1 MPCPVETYVKSAF
14 LTILLVSSVLSSGEV
29 RAQTGSAESDS
40 LRFYELSEIVVGGT
54 PEALAR
60 VGSVRRVPLAE
71 IVRTDAADVAGLARL
86 LPSAHLQTNSRGESL
101 IYLRSSGER
110 QVAIFLDGAL
120 LNVPWDNR
128 VDLSVIPASILGG
141 LQVTEGAGSVLYG
154 TNVLGGVVDLSTRS
168 LQGDGSLTEATLAG
182 GTGAFGRMDAMHVR
196 RRGKNS
202 FIASVGLNK
211 TDGFRLGRNADLA
224 FSQANDGL
232 RLNTDR
238 KMGHAYVRAGRSWTT
253 GQLGV
258 SVLHVDASK
267 GVAPEGHLDP
277 ASGDVRFW
285 RYPDWTTSMF
295 AANLRLNLAG
305 GRTLRGSAWFTRF
318 EQRIEQYLSGNYDAI
333 SETQE
338 DQDATFGMRTVLEQ
352 PLFAGTLRSAFNL
365 LVSGHDQREGAV
377 DSNAPVGNPG
387 ITLGPASSY
396 RQYTLSAGSEY
407 GVRVRESRFVF
418 GLNVDHFAP
427 TETADKPTGD
437 AFSDWGA
444 TASLERSLN
453 ASTVLQATVGRKVR
467 FPTMRELYGTA
478 LNRFLLNEDLRP
490 ESALLADVGL
500 RHEGP
505 LGLME
510 LTAFVNRT
518 RNTIDQRNVDVD
530 GERRRERINLNGSRV
545 LGIEAVGDLAFD
557 APVSARYSLTV
568 TNAVVLGD
576 SDRDRLVE
584 KPSVLATLT
593 LVTTA
598 LRGSTLSAEA
608 VYTGRAYGL
617 DSGNN
622 LVGLPK
628 VLQLH
633 VRASRRYYSSSG
645 LFVELFVRVDNLT
658 DRSVLPQLGLPGP
671 GRMVQAGLSAAF

>member
-1 MPCPVETYVKSAF
+1 MVPVESYVKSAL
-14 LTILLVSSVLSSGEV
+14 LTILLVLTVSPSGKA
-29 RAQTGSAESDS
+29 RAQTGSTESDS

-54 PEALAR
+54 PEAMAR
-60 VGSVRRVPLAE
+60 VGSVRRVPLAD
-71 IVRTDAADVAGLARL
+71 IVRTDAADIAGLTRL

-101 IYLRSSGER
+101 IYLRGSGER

-128 VDLSVIPASILGG
+128 VDLSVLPASILGG
-141 LQVTEGAGSVLYG
+141 MQVTEGAGSVLYG

-168 LQGDGSLTEATLAG
+168 LLGDGSLTEATIAG
-182 GTGAFGRMDAMHVR
+182 GTGAYGRLDAMHVR

-202 FIASVGLNK
+202 LIASVGASR
-211 TDGFRLGRNADLA
+211 TDGFTLGTNVDLD
-224 FSQANDGL
+224 FSETNDGL
-232 RLNTDR
+232 RMNTDR
-238 KMGHAYVRAGRSWTT
+238 RMGHAYVRAGRSWAK

-258 SVLHVDASK
+258 SLLHVDARK

-285 RYPDWTTSMF
+285 RYPEWTTSMA
-295 AANLRLNLAG
+295 AANLRLDLACG
-305 GRTLRGSAWFTRF
+305 KVLRGSAWLTRF
-318 EQRIEQYLSGNYDAI
+318 EQRIEQYLSGDYSDLSA
-333 SETQE
+333 TQE
-338 DQDATFGMRTVLEQ
+338 DRDITLGMRTVLEQ

-365 LVSGHDQREGAV
+365 LISGHDQRKGTVDSGTPQEGAQV
-377 DSNAPVGNPG
+377 L
-387 ITLGPASSY
+387 LGPSARY
-396 RQYTLSAGSEY
+396 GQYTLSAGTEY
-407 GVRVRESRFVF
+407 GVRARETRFVLGF
-418 GLNVDHFAP
+418 NVDHFAP
-427 TETADKPTGD
+427 TETADKPRGD
-437 AFSDWGA
+437 AFSAWGA
-444 TASLERSLN
+444 TASLERPLGT
-453 ASTVLQATVGRKVR
+453 STVLQATIGRKVR

-478 LNRFLLNEDLRP
+478 LNRFLLNNDLSP

-500 RHEGP
+500 RHEGS
-505 LGLME
+505 LGSME

-518 RNTIDQRNVDVD
+518 RDTIDQRNVDID
-530 GERRRERINLNGSRV
+530 GERRRERINLDGSRV
-545 LGIEAVGDLAFD
+545 LGIEAVGDLTLD
-557 APVSARYSLTV
+557 APVSVRYSLTM
-568 TNAVVLGD
+568 TDAVVFGD
-576 SDRDRLVE
+576 ADRDRLVE
-584 KPSVLATLT
+584 KPNVLATVT

-598 LRGSTLSAEA
+598 VRGSTLSAEA

-617 DSGNN
+617 DPANE